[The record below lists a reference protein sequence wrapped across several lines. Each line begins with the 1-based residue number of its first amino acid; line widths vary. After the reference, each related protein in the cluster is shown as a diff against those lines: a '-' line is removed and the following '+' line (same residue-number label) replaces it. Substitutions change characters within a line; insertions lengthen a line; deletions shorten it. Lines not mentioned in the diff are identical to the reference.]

1 METPAPFHLYM
12 KIKYTGLQE
21 TIFVNMIVECVEY
34 KRHFV
39 RNEWTN
45 IHDDKI
51 AKALLKS
58 KFFIS
63 EDNLKFD
70 NCDKQQ
76 PILLQRNY
84 ALGDLI
90 MLVPVV
96 KYMKRALGMRFSLI
110 TSPCFVD
117 IMRWFGIFDE
127 VYSSMPK
134 RGYKNYLILD
144 GVLESDHSLTN
155 HTRQMHRIKIYE
167 EFFKVTVDY
176 YDFKPERNNG

>member
-1 METPAPFHLYM
+1 MM

-21 TIFVNMIVECVEY
+21 KIFVNMIVECVEY
-34 KRHFV
+34 KQHFV

-90 MLVPVV
+90 MLVPVI
-96 KYMKRALGMRFSLI
+96 KYMKRTKGMRFSLI

-117 IMRWFGIFDE
+117 IMKWFGIFEE
-127 VYSSMPK
+127 VFSGTPK

-144 GVLESDHSLTN
+144 GILESDHSLTN

-167 EFFKVTVDY
+167 EFFQVSVDY
-176 YDFKPERNNG
+176 YDFTPERNNG